1 MFSLE
6 IENCIKLALRSV
18 TYGQANELT
27 EIIHFIVEANKFGIR
42 GSERGVRELFKVVWR
57 RDNAVKEI
65 IINAARDLFISAN
78 KFVFILC
85 SYSSYPFWKLG
96 KSFILKKSIFLFFHS
111 LETLKVFY
119 LIIFNYA
126 YVQFMTEQNRKTI

>member
-6 IENCIKLALRSV
+6 IENCMKLALRSV
-18 TYGQANELT
+18 MYGQANELT

-42 GSERGVRELFKVVWR
+42 GSEKSVRELFKVVWR

-78 KFVFILC
+78 KSVLLLSDYIPC
-85 SYSSYPFWKLG
+85 SL
-96 KSFILKKSIFLFFHS
+96 
-111 LETLKVFY
+111 
-119 LIIFNYA
+119 
-126 YVQFMTEQNRKTI
+126 